1 MSLEPAQAAECGG
14 KGSYFGQVFAPP
26 CESALSPHGA
36 AARFPLPPHSYLFFI
51 ASSGFKAQLQD
62 KE

>member
-14 KGSYFGQVFAPP
+14 KGSCFAPP
-26 CESALSPHGA
+26 CESAVSPHGA
-36 AARFPLPPHSYLFFI
+36 AAWFPLPPHSYLFFI